1 MELRRR
7 KVNKKGESE
16 EANSVMDSRGGGG
29 RENMR
34 KSKGKS
40 KKKDINT
47 TTNNVDVLM
56 LVLMNGFCNIGD
68 VMSLGQTCKTYNTQ
82 CMKLLPALIEAWN
95 ECVTVLDNMNSSNL
109 CDQCEC
115 VATLWPL
122 AADKCS
128 CSSEE
133 EELGIDVR
141 NDKKFVNMG
150 SMQRAHSLAAYT
162 GSQIRNLNT
171 YFDWEYLTSIKQ
183 GDDWKKNDP
192 TNVTSWEWDS
202 QVINTFMKEQ
212 PQRYVF
218 AVTVASLVL
227 ARNELEGGPGLYW
240 HKDIFRGQGRW
251 EPCTGSSY
259 SRAFSD
265 IFIGQLMPF
274 NDSKFREALMPYKF
288 IYKVLGAELARQV
301 DVLKEVRE
309 IFQGK
314 SEKYHLELE
323 PLAEGDK
330 RYMDEELFG

>member
-1 MELRRR
+1 
-7 KVNKKGESE
+7 
-16 EANSVMDSRGGGG
+16 
-29 RENMR
+29 
-34 KSKGKS
+34 
-40 KKKDINT
+40 
-47 TTNNVDVLM
+47 
-56 LVLMNGFCNIGD
+56 
-68 VMSLGQTCKTYNTQ
+68 
-82 CMKLLPALIEAWN
+82 
-95 ECVTVLDNMNSSNL
+95 
-109 CDQCEC
+109 
-115 VATLWPL
+115 
-122 AADKCS
+122 
-128 CSSEE
+128 
-133 EELGIDVR
+133 
-141 NDKKFVNMG
+141 
-150 SMQRAHSLAAYT
+150 
-162 GSQIRNLNT
+162 
-171 YFDWEYLTSIKQ
+171 
-183 GDDWKKNDP
+183 
-192 TNVTSWEWDS
+192 
-202 QVINTFMKEQ
+202 MKEQ